1 MVFMLSRKNINEK
14 LKRLEQQKQRFSIRK
29 LTIGAASVLIG
40 LVFFGMGSQSVHAD
54 KITSPQVVKNT
65 EVKATQPSTNKTS
78 TPEVTNKAQEAA
90 ILTGNQKKFQP
101 STPVKAAT
109 PNSQQVTSTSASKVQ
124 VAATT
129 NTTNTPAVQAN
140 VSQTTEHVANE
151 TELQNALNN
160 TNINNIV
167 LDGNITNNS
176 NSTFSLNN
184 GTARQLTISGK
195 QSDGTNASW
204 NTEHWQWLCLSWKW
218 N

>member
-1 MVFMLSRKNINEK
+1 MLSRKNINEK

-54 KITSPQVVKNT
+54 TITSPQVVKNA

-78 TPEVTNKAQEAA
+78 SNVPKASTPEVTTKANKAQEAA
-90 ILTGNQKKFQP
+90 ISTDSQKNFQP

-109 PNSQQVTSTSASKVQ
+109 PKTSASKVQ
-124 VAATT
+124 VAAATK
-129 NTTNTPAVQAN
+129 TTNTPAVQAN

-204 NTEHWQWLCLSWKW
+204 NTGSGYVYFV
-218 N
+218 

>member
-109 PNSQQVTSTSASKVQ
+109 PNSQ
-124 VAATT
+124 
-129 NTTNTPAVQAN
+129 
-140 VSQTTEHVANE
+140 
-151 TELQNALNN
+151 
-160 TNINNIV
+160 
-167 LDGNITNNS
+167 
-176 NSTFSLNN
+176 
-184 GTARQLTISGK
+184 
-195 QSDGTNASW
+195 
-204 NTEHWQWLCLSWKW
+204 
-218 N
+218 